1 MVAKKKIDLLKIIQE
16 IVGLN
21 SKMRFAA
28 IIDAKGHIRE
38 GIMKKGQTSL
48 NSQKEEEHFCAQ
60 VAQRRTMRKEFDRS
74 LGKVR
79 YIHVERE
86 KVSQLVIYT
95 KRNSVLKWMKTG
107 VPLIII
113 GVSMFILGLMLFYLI
128 DGGEILKFIKNMG
141 TFVGLSG
148 IGVTLAGILLY
159 LIKKNEQPIKENYD
173 I

>member
-1 MVAKKKIDLLKIIQE
+1 VVAKKKIDLLGLVEK

-28 IIDAKGHIRE
+28 IIDAKGNIRE

-48 NSQKEEEHFCAQ
+48 NSQKEEEHFCKQ
-60 VAQRRTMRKEFDRS
+60 VAERRTMRKEFNRS

-95 KRNSVLKWMKTG
+95 KRNIVFFTMEPETPMNTKIQ
-107 VPLIII
+107 LIT
-113 GVSMFILGLMLFYLI
+113 
-128 DGGEILKFIKNMG
+128 K
-141 TFVGLSG
+141 
-148 IGVTLAGILLY
+148 
-159 LIKKNEQPIKENYD
+159 IKKITANI
-173 I
+173 